1 MRERNRI
8 TRRLVCLPRLC
19 CSLLV
24 AGALFA
30 DNAAMSQEPTDTQR
44 WLEHAPLAPDFR
56 VARTRKAFEKQR
68 AEVRATLWKLLGKL
82 PPRPKA
88 PKVKTISRD
97 DKGAYWMERFE
108 FDNGAGATVPGV
120 LLLPKN
126 ISGKAPAILWNHWHG
141 GQYDLGKTA
150 LMEAKYTPAASGP
163 TLAGLGYV
171 VLSIDSYCF
180 GERNGRGADGLKGG
194 AGEMSASKFN
204 LWVGRTLWG
213 MIVRDDLMAL
223 DYLCSRPEVDARRI
237 GVTGI
242 SMGATRT
249 WWLMALD
256 DRPKAAVAVCC
267 LTRYRDLIESQ
278 MLKAHGIYYF
288 VPGMLNHFDTE
299 AVVACIAPRAFLSL
313 AGADDAGS
321 PVPGIRKI
329 ESAAA
334 PAWRLFDKT
343 DDFRS
348 VIYPGIGHVY
358 TPEMWQEMLGWFDSR
373 LALEKSIKSKK

>member
-1 MRERNRI
+1 MRSHDL
-8 TRRLVCLPRLC
+8 TARRVC

-24 AGALFA
+24 LGALFA
-30 DNAAMSQEPTDTQR
+30 QNAAMSQEPTDTLR

-56 VARTRKAFEKQR
+56 VAKTRKAFEKQR
-68 AEVRATLWKLLGKL
+68 AEVRATLWKLFGKL
-82 PPRPKA
+82 PPRPKV
-88 PKVKTISRD
+88 PKVKTLSRD
-97 DKGAYWMERFE
+97 DKGAYWLERFE

-120 LLLPKN
+120 LLLPKKV
-126 ISGKAPAILWNHWHG
+126 SGKAPAILWNHWHG

-150 LMEAKYTPAASGP
+150 LMESNYTPAASGP
-163 TLAGLGYV
+163 TLAERGYV

-194 AGEMSASKFN
+194 AGEWSAAKFN

-256 DRPKAAVAVCC
+256 DRPKAVVVVCC

-313 AGADDAGS
+313 AGANDGGS

-329 ESAAA
+329 ESAAG
-334 PAWRLFDKT
+334 PAWRLYEKNDN
-343 DDFRS
+343 FRS
-348 VIYPGIGHVY
+348 VIYPGVGHVY
-358 TPEMWQEMLGWFDSR
+358 TPEMWQKMLGWFDSR
-373 LALEKSIKSKK
+373 LALAP